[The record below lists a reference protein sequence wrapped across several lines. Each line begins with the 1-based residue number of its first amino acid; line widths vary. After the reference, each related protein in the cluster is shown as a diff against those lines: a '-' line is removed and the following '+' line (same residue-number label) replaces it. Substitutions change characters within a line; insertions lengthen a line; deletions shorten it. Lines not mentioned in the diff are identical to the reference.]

1 MLELSHV
8 SKKFGTRTVV
18 DDLSFFVPD
27 DTVFGFVGENG
38 AGKTT
43 TMKMI
48 LGLLRMDAGEIRV
61 DGAPVRFGRSDT
73 NRLVGY
79 LPDVPEFYNFLTP
92 KEYLLLCGE
101 VSGIS
106 GKEGRKR
113 AEELLELVG
122 LPRTKQRIQGFSRGM
137 KQRLGIAQALFG
149 NPRLLIC
156 DEPTS
161 ALDPAGRREIL
172 ELLHSL
178 KNRATVLFSTHILS
192 DVERICDECA
202 VLHAGRLIRQGAL
215 SKLRGDGEQGF
226 LVEFLRPEDAAGFA
240 AALPGGTRTDAVTIE
255 YAQGGEGMRKALGLL
270 AEKGLAVRRVEQ
282 KERTLE
288 EMFFDRGDKK
298 EQGDFQ
304 KDIES
309 SSVQGN
315 SLKGKRYAGKESAE
329 ARQGGDSK

>member
-8 SKKFGTRTVV
+8 SKRFGARTVV
-18 DDLSFFVPD
+18 DDVSLFVPD
-27 DTVFGFVGENG
+27 DTIFGFVGENG

-43 TMKMI
+43 TMKMV
-48 LGLLRMDAGEIRV
+48 LGLLRADSGEIRV
-61 DGAPVRFGRSDT
+61 DGTPVCFGKSHT

-79 LPDVPEFYNFLTP
+79 LPDVPEFYGFLTSE
-92 KEYLLLCGE
+92 EYLLLCGE
-101 VSGIS
+101 IS
-106 GKEGRKR
+106 GVSNKEGKRR

-122 LPRTKQRIQGFSRGM
+122 LSQTKQRIHGFSRGM

-178 KNRATVLFSTHILS
+178 KGRTAVLFSTHILS

-202 VLHAGRLIRQGAL
+202 MLHAGRLIKQGPL
-215 SKLRGDGEQGF
+215 SEFRESGAKGF
-226 LVEFLRPEDAAGFA
+226 VVEFLHAEDAGEFA
-240 AALPGGTRTDAVTIE
+240 ELLPGGIRRDALTLE
-255 YAQGGEGMRKALGLL
+255 YTQGREGMQKAVELL
-270 AEKGLAVRRVEQ
+270 AGKPFALRRIEQ

-288 EMFFDRGDKK
+288 EMFFGLV
-298 EQGDFQ
+298 E
-304 KDIES
+304 
-309 SSVQGN
+309 
-315 SLKGKRYAGKESAE
+315 AE
-329 ARQGGDSK
+329 EK